1 MATAQKLLGTGLSN
15 RLYFNKLDFYLSKN
29 AALLLCS
36 LASVH
41 MHNCTMHILLIGQ
54 INGKNKSG
62 AYKYKLILHKGR
74 LRILLVTE
82 KLATKVKYWHGH
94 RIKDDE

>member
-1 MATAQKLLGTGLSN
+1 MLISFSSYAQLH
-15 RLYFNKLDFYLSKN
+15 N
-29 AALLLCS
+29 AS
-36 LASVH
+36 H
-41 MHNCTMHILLIGQ
+41 RPD
-54 INGKNKSG
+54 NGKNKSG